1 MQARTHENF
10 YMKKILYILSFLALF
25 FEGNLKAQDIHFS
38 QVNEV
43 PLFLSPANTGFYNG
57 YFRAIIN
64 YRNQWSAMDKAFQTS
79 ALSIDGGLFKSK
91 RRKAFLGMGLTIFR
105 DQAGAAKLNTT
116 NAMFNVSGLVK
127 LSRRSVLSAG
137 VGFGIAATNGDY
149 SNLIYESQFNG
160 NSFDPSA
167 ATGEKVV
174 YRQFTTY
181 DLAAGLAYEYSTAIS
196 DQDHDDVRS
205 FKIAGGAYH
214 LNKPEQNYGA
224 GSQYNLPIRWVL
236 ALNMHVDFEDTKF
249 SMAPA
254 VVYQKQEKFYE
265 LMAGTYVKY
274 RSRVGTKT
282 TGKKTE
288 NAMGFGLFYRYNDA
302 LVPKLIYEAGDF
314 AVGLSYDVNLS
325 GYRTASRYKGGFE
338 VSLRYNN
345 LASSLFDARK
355 EFR

>member
-1 MQARTHENF
+1 
-10 YMKKILYILSFLALF
+10 MKKTLYILSFLVLF
-25 FEGNLKAQDIHFS
+25 FAGNLKAQDIHFS

-64 YRNQWSAMDKAFQTS
+64 YRNQWSAMDKAFQTY
-79 ALSIDGGLFKSK
+79 AVSIDGGLFKSK
-91 RRKAFLGMGLTIFR
+91 RRKAFLGMGLTVFR
-105 DQAGAAKLNTT
+105 DQAGAAKLNIT

-137 VGFGIAATNGDY
+137 VGFGVAATNGDY
-149 SNLIYESQFNG
+149 SKLIYETQFDG
-160 NSFDPSA
+160 NNFDPSSP
-167 ATGEKVV
+167 TGEKVV

-181 DLAAGLAYEYSTAIS
+181 DLSAGLAYEFSTAIS

-205 FKIAGGAYH
+205 FKIALGGYH

-224 GSQYNLPIRWVL
+224 GSQYNLPVRWV
-236 ALNMHVDFEDTKF
+236 AAFSSHFDFEDTKF
-249 SMAPA
+249 SLAPS
-254 VVYQKQEKFYE
+254 VVYQQQEKFQE
-265 LMAGTYVKY
+265 LMAGTYLKY
-274 RSRVGTKT
+274 RTRVGTKT

-288 NAMGFGLFYRYNDA
+288 NGIGIGLFYRYNDA

-314 AVGLSYDVNLS
+314 AVGVSYDVNLS

-355 EFR
+355 EYR